1 MTAWRHRK
9 DFKMDELSAAAEIWG
24 IDQGYHDVF
33 GNWHTVSPE
42 TLARLVAAVSA
53 GQTAPLH
60 AFTSGDRADPV
71 RAFQG
76 GAGRVWDLA
85 VQLYSVRSRSNWGHG
100 DFGDLSRLVALA
112 ASCGASA
119 IGLNPLHALF
129 PDRAEQASPYAPNS
143 RLYLNPLYIDIEA
156 VPEFPGAEAAGL
168 AAEVIALQA
177 SDMIAYAS
185 VAKAKLSALRL
196 AHAGFRQ
203 AAAPERRVDFE
214 AYREQQGEALLR
226 FACFEC
232 LRQHYAPQPWPQW
245 PAPWCK
251 PDRQTLQEFRAAHR
265 DECEFHE
272 FVQWI
277 ADRQLQA
284 CQDAARRQGL
294 SIGLYIDLAV
304 GIDPLGADAW
314 SLQDTVLADLSIGA
328 PPDEFNPAGQDWG
341 LAPFNPHMVAAND
354 FEPMR
359 QLMRASMRHAGAVRL
374 DHVLGL
380 MRMFLIPHGVGA
392 AAGAYVHYPFEQLL
406 RAIAEESNRLR
417 CIVIG
422 EDLGTVPENF
432 RETLARWGLWTYR
445 VMLFEREHDG
455 RFRPPESY
463 PVEALATFS
472 THDLPTFR
480 GWLLGHDLRVKLE
493 IGVDAGETAEARGR
507 SHEALRA
514 ILAERAPAYPGDEFA
529 AVANFLATT
538 PSNLVVVSLGDVLD
552 VIDQVNIPGTIDQ
565 HPNWRRKLPVDVE
578 EIGSL
583 EELRRMAQVFM
594 QAGRGRAR

>member
-1 MTAWRHRK
+1 
-9 DFKMDELSAAAEIWG
+9 MDELSAAAEIWG

-33 GNWHTVSPE
+33 GKWHTVSPQ
-42 TLARLVAAVSA
+42 TLARLVAAVSG
-53 GQTAPLH
+53 GQAAPLH
-60 AFTSGDRADPV
+60 SFTAVDRADPV

-76 GAGRVWDLA
+76 GAGRVWGLA
-85 VQLYSVRSRSNWGHG
+85 VQLYSVRSRGNWGHG

-119 IGLNPLHALF
+119 IGINPLHALF

-143 RLYLNPLYIDIEA
+143 RLYLNPLYIDVEA
-156 VPEFPGAEAAGL
+156 IPEFPGAGAARL
-168 AAEVIALQA
+168 TADVKALRA
-177 SDMIAYAS
+177 SEMIAYAS
-185 VAKAKLSALRL
+185 VAKAKLAALRL
-196 AHAGFRQ
+196 AYARFRE
-203 AAAPERRVDFE
+203 AAAPERRADFE
-214 AYREQQGEALLR
+214 AYREQQGETLLR

-232 LRQHYAPQPWPQW
+232 LRQHYAPKPWPQW

-251 PDRQTLQEFRAAHR
+251 PDRQALQEFRAAHR

-284 CQDAARRQGL
+284 CQDKARQQGL
-294 SIGLYIDLAV
+294 AIGLYIDLAV

-314 SLQDTVLADLSIGA
+314 SQQDTVLADLSIGA

-341 LAPFNPHMVAAND
+341 LAPFNPHMIAAND

-359 QLMRASMRHAGAVRL
+359 RLMRASMRHAGAVRL

-380 MRMFLIPHGVGA
+380 MRMFLIPRGRGA
-392 AAGAYVHYPFEQLL
+392 AEGAYVHYPFEQLL
-406 RAIAEESNRLR
+406 RVIAEESNRVG

-432 RETLARWGLWTYR
+432 RETMARWGLWSYR

-455 RFRPPESY
+455 RFRPPETY

-480 GWLLGHDLRVKLE
+480 GWLLGHDLRVKQE

-514 ILAERAPAYPGDEFA
+514 ILAERAPAYLRDDFA
-529 AVANFLATT
+529 AVANVLAAT

-552 VIDQVNIPGTIDQ
+552 VIDQINIPGTVDQ
-565 HPNWRRKLPVDVE
+565 YPNWRRKLPVDVE
-578 EIGSL
+578 DIGSL
-583 EELRRMAQVFM
+583 EGLRRIAQVFA